1 MIVWKHHRKGNDL
14 IMVYGF
20 LNKDDRNY
28 SIVLTLYIKNKLT
41 KLYGFL
47 DDKSKVKLSLA
58 DLKILWKFLRKIVS
72 TKYVILEALP
82 EHALFYKH
90 YLPVIETK
98 QSLTFNGFDSELLKI
113 KVGDLIKD

>member
-1 MIVWKHHRKGNDL
+1 MIVWKYHRKSNDL

-47 DDKSKVKLSLA
+47 DDQSKVKLSLA
-58 DLKILWKFLRKIVS
+58 DLKILWKFLCTIITTRHL
-72 TKYVILEALP
+72 ILEALP

-90 YLPVIETK
+90 YLPVVKMKKSE
-98 QSLTFNGFDSELLKI
+98 TFNGFDSEILKI
-113 KVGDLIKD
+113 KIGDLIRD